1 MISRGSFLTLMS
13 FPTNQKTTRA
23 YVPKYLEKKII
34 HYSVL
39 QVFFLHEYFK
49 KLIKY
54 YKINYSP
61 PIKKKWELLFY
72 FQWNTWMKLTTWLE
86 TLHAIFD
93 IDSRIKLNMRIKIW
107 SCDQQQYYKFI
118 MGGCL
123 FSNLIWKRTI
133 GNHMEAKSNLMYL
146 H

>member
-1 MISRGSFLTLMS
+1 MISGGSFLTLMS

-23 YVPKYLEKKII
+23 YVPKYLEKKN
-34 HYSVL
+34 YTL
-39 QVFFLHEYFK
+39 QCFTGFFLHEYFK

-133 GNHMEAKSNLMYL
+133 GNHMETE
-146 H
+146 